1 MLTGRDVLL
10 DIRNTVVMVSV
21 ESSDNHA
28 VHSGVQNGIRGNLK
42 NVLRDLFVATR
53 FHIAKSKIAAKLA
66 LHKLMPMRQRYMM
79 TRGNRFR
86 LRYVA
91 ATYVGVFLALCMTVM
106 EPIGMYMQ
114 YAGSY
119 SSTALKEIA
128 AQSASISESG
138 HAVSETVQNQISD
151 GMRRAMSVIQKAKLP
166 SKQEVQISEGE
177 TLAGVLEDAGVSSE
191 DAYLAVKAVSEHLN
205 PREIKAGQKID
216 VRFDPSSIQSGQLM
230 LASMNMTI
238 DPTTELTIRKEDE
251 AFISSLKEKE
261 LVKRSVAKSAKI
273 QTSLYGSAARAGI
286 PSRVIAEVIR
296 VYSWDIDFQRDIRQG
311 DSIEVMYESE
321 ETKDGDYTRTGNVL
335 YANLTLGG
343 RTIPIYRFKTRDGRV
358 DYFQPNG
365 QSIRKTLMKTPI
377 DGARL
382 SSGFGMRRHPIL
394 GYNKMHKGV
403 DFAAPTGTPIYAAGD
418 GVIDVAERQR
428 GYGNYIRIRHNSTLK
443 TAYAHLHRFAKG
455 IKLGKR
461 VSQGDVIGYVGS
473 TGRSTGP
480 HLHYE
485 VIVNNQQVNPN
496 AVGLPIG
503 EQLESAELKRFKAMV
518 NSIHQQ
524 YVSLSGGLRVAA
536 AAGENQALL
545 N

>member
-1 MLTGRDVLL
+1 VLTGRDVLL